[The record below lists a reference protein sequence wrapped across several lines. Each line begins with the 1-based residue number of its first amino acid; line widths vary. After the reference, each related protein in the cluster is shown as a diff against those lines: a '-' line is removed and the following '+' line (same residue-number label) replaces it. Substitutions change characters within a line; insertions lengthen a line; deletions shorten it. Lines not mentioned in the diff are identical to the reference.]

1 MPKPL
6 EEHPS
11 LLEEL
16 YLDKRIDAPV
26 MSFWK
31 DSSREG
37 LHVHFGKLDLSQLTY
52 QGLTWIDLD
61 ADSHGWG
68 VTLNSILY
76 GEAKI
81 ESKITRVEFELG
93 IPSISLPDP
102 AYSDLC
108 YEMKL
113 SNSQWAASDGDCL
126 TSIKAKCP

>member
-1 MPKPL
+1 MPEPM

-31 DSSREG
+31 DQTRNG
-37 LHVHFGKLDLSQLTY
+37 IHVHFGKLDLSTLTF
-52 QGLTWIDLD
+52 QGLKWVDLNV
-61 ADSHGWG
+61 DSHGWG
-68 VTLNSILY
+68 VTLNELQY
-76 GEAKI
+76 GHNTIKTKI
-81 ESKITRVEFELG
+81 KRVEFELG

-108 YEMKL
+108 Y
-113 SNSQWAASDGDCL
+113 
-126 TSIKAKCP
+126 